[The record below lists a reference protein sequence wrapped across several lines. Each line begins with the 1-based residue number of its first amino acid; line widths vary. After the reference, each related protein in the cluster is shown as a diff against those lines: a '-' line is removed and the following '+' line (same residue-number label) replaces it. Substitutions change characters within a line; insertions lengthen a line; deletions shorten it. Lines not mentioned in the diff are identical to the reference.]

1 MGKSLLPD
9 CEYCY
14 MSSARLVQKYIDG
27 EWNIVVYIETEL
39 LDSSKDRLPGDL
51 SANTMLVVSGTA
63 QPQRHTLPEMLNHF
77 TTISGAVYD
86 YIVQVKLDYANYN
99 Y

>member
-27 EWNIVVYIETEL
+27 EWNIVGYIETEL

-51 SANTMLVVSGTA
+51 SANTMLVVSTDTHDI
-63 QPQRHTLPEMLNHF
+63 PILSPHF
-77 TTISGAVYD
+77 PYPHLTI
-86 YIVQVKLDYANYN
+86 INFLHQFQ
-99 Y
+99 